1 MKLHY
6 YIRGLLLICVVLFA
20 LLPGGATDVEAEA
33 ATYFVSSTGSETP
46 CIQSNP
52 CYPDLAL
59 TYADPGD
66 TIYFMQGTY
75 TRVSD
80 PMLTITKGV
89 TMMGGWDGSPTG
101 AVVVDPEAYPTVFD
115 GVDTYRI
122 FEINETSGNQ
132 VTISGFTF
140 INGYHDVRA
149 GAIDIVNGNVDIL
162 NSSFTN
168 NLGGSYAGA
177 IYIAT
182 AGEVN
187 ILNNSFSGN
196 SATYGGGHI
205 YAGSA
210 SSGTLIEGNVFS
222 GGSANYGA
230 VIHSDRCNLT
240 VNRNF
245 IKDTGSGSVIDIY
258 SYGPTVVIS
267 NNIIVR
273 STNQAMSFSGETVS
287 PHQVLNNTL
296 VGGTYGI
303 TPNASN
309 LNVVNNI
316 FYFFSVNSI
325 GGYSGTVEGSNNLY
339 YLNAND
345 SHPLDN
351 PVYADPGFVD
361 AASDDYHINSDSP
374 ALDAGAAV
382 VLSDDFDGDVRPL
395 GSGYDI
401 GADEVRVGMEVF
413 IPILLN

>member
-20 LLPGGATDVEAEA
+20 LLPGGVKDVEAEA

-80 PMLTITKGV
+80 PLLTITKGV
-89 TMMGGWDGSPTG
+89 TMIGGWDGSPTG
-101 AVVVDPEAYPTVFD
+101 AVVVNPEAYPTVFD
-115 GVDTYRI
+115 GVDTYQI
-122 FEINETSGNQ
+122 FMVNETSGNQ
-132 VTISGFTF
+132 VSISGFTF
-140 INGYHDVRA
+140 QKGYNSVRG
-149 GAIDIVNGNVDIL
+149 GAIDIVNGNVDVL
-162 NSSFTN
+162 NSTFTN

-187 ILNNSFSGN
+187 ILNNSFSDN

-210 SSGTLIEGNVFS
+210 SSATLIEGNEFS
-222 GGSANYGA
+222 GGSADYGA

-240 VNRNF
+240 FNRNF
-245 IKDTGSGSVIDIY
+245 IKDTGSGSVIDVY

-273 STNQAMSFSGETVS
+273 STNQAMSFSGETES
-287 PHQVLNNTL
+287 RHQVLNNTI
-296 VGGTYGI
+296 VEGPYGI
-303 TPNASN
+303 TPNSSS
-309 LNVVNNI
+309 LNIVNNI
-316 FYFFSVNSI
+316 FSMMSVNSI
-325 GGYSGTVEGSNNLY
+325 ADYSGSVVGNTNLY
-339 YLNAND
+339 HQNANNA
-345 SHPLDN
+345 HPLLNPFFTDPMFVSPAADN
-351 PVYADPGFVD
+351 
-361 AASDDYHINSDSP
+361 YHITSDSP
-374 ALDAGAAV
+374 GLDVGTYV
-382 VLSDDFDGDVRPL
+382 DLSEDFDGDVRPL
-395 GSGYDI
+395 GIGYDI
-401 GADEVRVGMEVF
+401 GADEYKAGIETY